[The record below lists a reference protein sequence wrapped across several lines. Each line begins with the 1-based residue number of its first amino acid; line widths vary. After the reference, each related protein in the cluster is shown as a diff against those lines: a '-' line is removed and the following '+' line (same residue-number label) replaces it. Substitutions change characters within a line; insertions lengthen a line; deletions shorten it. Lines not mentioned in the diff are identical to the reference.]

1 MTSQTPHGVEIA
13 AALAHE
19 IAAVEYEYRAALQ
32 MAARDLHPTRAG
44 TAAVEGNVASGP
56 LVELGV
62 DAAMT
67 IHALETRLDQLK
79 DIQQWAKIDPKLL
92 RFAEASPGHQA
103 TVSAGAAPRPQARRS
118 AVIPL
123 LVGALA
129 LLAGWLLSLVLPATI
144 LLGR

>member
-1 MTSQTPHGVEIA
+1 M
-13 AALAHE
+13 
-19 IAAVEYEYRAALQ
+19 R
-32 MAARDLHPTRAG
+32 
-44 TAAVEGNVASGP
+44 
-56 LVELGV
+56 
-62 DAAMT
+62 MT

-79 DIQQWAKIDPKLL
+79 DIQQWAKIDPTLL
-92 RFAEASPGHQA
+92 RFAEASPGPLA
-103 TVSAGAAPRPQARRS
+103 TVSTAAPPRPQARRS